1 MRPQSL
7 PPDTSTT
14 QTSPM
19 IPQSHGPREPQPC
32 YVVPQ
37 PPTPPPDNDDP
48 SPQASS
54 DWHLQLLKEELRKSV
69 MLRLKRINGVVDDP
83 FSQHI
88 VNSDRNHTATD
99 PDGTSENSG
108 TFTGSS
114 NHTPTTTHDQP
125 QDQRH
130 ITQGQVSDKDRE
142 PRYRVHVVTLP
153 KLTVVGLVLVS
164 WVMSAIIGGV
174 GALGWTFWHS
184 QVRREMFAEVAAG
197 RGSEALKVMGRG
209 LMGVGAAVGKAVW
222 EHFKWNL
229 GLYALFVLS
238 LIEFLGTVGVAIAES
253 HWYQAQVRPTC
264 YCYTC
269 RIERARPIKRETGV
283 SPAELNVRV
292 GTSDPGDDWE

>member
-1 MRPQSL
+1 MNATTE
-7 PPDTSTT
+7 PPSKDTSTT

-19 IPQSHGPREPQPC
+19 IPQSHGPREPQPY

-69 MLRLKRINGVVDDP
+69 MLRLEKINGRVDDP
-83 FSQHI
+83 FSQHV
-88 VNSDRNHTATD
+88 VNGDRKHAATD
-99 PDGTSENSG
+99 PDGTSEHAS
-108 TFTGSS
+108 TGGS
-114 NHTPTTTHDQP
+114 NHTPTSTQDQP

-130 ITQGQVSDKDRE
+130 ITQVSDKDRE

-153 KLTVVGLVLVS
+153 KLTVVGLVLAS

-184 QVRREMFAEVAAG
+184 QVRRETCAEVAAG

-209 LMGVGAAVGKAVW
+209 LIGVGAAVGKAVS
-222 EHFKWNL
+222 EHFKRNL
-229 GLYALFVLS
+229 WLYAVFLLF
-238 LIEFLGTVGVAIAES
+238 
-253 HWYQAQVRPTC
+253 
-264 YCYTC
+264 
-269 RIERARPIKRETGV
+269 
-283 SPAELNVRV
+283 
-292 GTSDPGDDWE
+292 